1 MTQRQQ
7 RLLGLWLGMALA
19 GVATAEEQPD
29 WRSLLRVLPEN
40 ETALNERIA
49 EVDTILAGI
58 DAQLAD
64 LADLAA
70 DQEPKAGWIA
80 KRTAWTAYRAAL
92 AQAGEL
98 RADIARLTAL
108 SESGELTAELEA
120 IAAETAAL
128 QRRELPTDDLEA
140 ALAEARQRAQALDA
154 RINALTESQQRRQ
167 TFRNNFD
174 AEQQRVRARITELTA
189 PPVTTD
195 GEAPLTV
202 DPASDLAA
210 QLPAREVQLA
220 ELELQL
226 RILTLRRE
234 RAELAL
240 IQDGGRLEAL
250 QEQRA
255 ALAAR
260 VERLA
265 KAWSAQ
271 VSAAAAE
278 APDSP
283 IQPIKAFIAQAQLE
297 LNERRWR
304 VQDFGAPGTLEA
316 GALRPAA
323 LVEEWRGLADPALLP
338 TTPDETA
345 DDEDP
350 PPTGVTTGAFQYQS
364 GRQLA
369 RFEQRLTQDLADLR
383 TYLRTR
389 RDAYSK
395 ALSQLG
401 RFRALRESALN
412 DLRDRIVA
420 LEGTAGL
427 DATQWTQVRTEIR
440 DAAKPF
446 REALEDK
453 VDRARAQVRD
463 TQRPIVAAQLAE
475 QQLLEIKSQLRLAR
489 LVRRTAGLL
498 GVDWTAVN
506 RELTQLRSEAATGG
520 AEGERVLTSERDT
533 ARPAL
538 GRLGGLA
545 RDAREDLPNA
555 VLAYVA
561 GAIVGAALLGFGVT
575 WLMRR
580 RSIPLARGIEAHYKA
595 WRQARDAGEEL
606 GSGVSG
612 RLNLLVLNVI
622 GDLAVP
628 WLITAALITLAF
640 GLELE
645 RALVDLG
652 IVFLWGTVGAWT
664 AVRLIHHLFEAK
676 SAPHRPIPCDDEV
689 AAHYRHWLAAL
700 IIFAAAMMTP
710 VALLGAA
717 DVLPELADALTQA
730 FKLGVFVGLLLFL
743 YRKRYVIGLF
753 DQLRPRWLRTAAD
766 VLYPL
771 VVVGVLTLIVL
782 QIIGFSFLVTYLSR
796 TIALSL
802 FVLLSGLALAEYLID
817 VLTRAGQAQPGP
829 VFEVRGGKTRL
840 RMPRAELSP
849 YVRGLL
855 KAVIRVAVLFGALAA
870 LIVIWDVPL
879 DQEFWTWRKAALA
892 AVTIVLALIV
902 DRLITAATLAM
913 ERGNVLPASTS
924 GFLQRIARGLLFV
937 LVGLGLAVIAEWD
950 VTGVWTLL
958 STLLAMVAIGF
969 VAVWSILSNVT
980 ATLVILIWR
989 PFNVGEWVTLKP
1001 EDIAGEVIDIN
1012 FIYTLLKDEEGQIIA
1027 VPNNLFAQKFI
1038 ARQLSKQKPE
1048 RTLAEQLDR
1057 PAPFES

>member
-7 RLLGLWLGMALA
+7 GLLGLWLGIALA
-19 GVATAEEQPD
+19 GLATAQEQPD
-29 WRSLLRVLPEN
+29 WRSRLRVLPDN
-40 ETALNERIA
+40 ESVLNERIA
-49 EVDTILAGI
+49 EVDSILASI
-58 DAQLAD
+58 DAQLTD
-64 LADLAA
+64 LPDLPA

-80 KRTAWTAYRAAL
+80 KRTAWNAYRAAL

-98 RADIARLTAL
+98 RTDIARLTAL
-108 SESGELTAELEA
+108 SASGELTAELEA
-120 IAAETAAL
+120 IATETAAI
-128 QRRELPTDDLEA
+128 RNRALPPGDLEA

-154 RINALTESQQRRQ
+154 RVSALTESQQRRQ
-167 TFRNNFD
+167 TFRSSFD
-174 AEQQRVRARITELTA
+174 AEQQRVRARSAELTA
-189 PPVTTD
+189 PPVSTD
-195 GEAPLTV
+195 SEAPLTI
-202 DPASDLAA
+202 DPDADFAL

-220 ELELQL
+220 ELEIQ
-226 RILTLRRE
+226 RPVLTLRRE

-240 IQDGGRLEAL
+240 IQDAGRLEAL
-250 QEQRA
+250 QKQRA
-255 ALAAR
+255 ARAAW

-271 VSAAAAE
+271 VSAAAAA

-304 VQDFGAPGTLEA
+304 VEDFAAGTLEA
-316 GALRPAA
+316 GGLQPAA

-338 TTPDETA
+338 TTTGETT
-345 DDEDP
+345 DDEQTP
-350 PPTGVTTGAFQYQS
+350 PAGVTTGAFQYQS

-369 RFEQRLTQDLADLR
+369 RFEQRLANDLADLR
-383 TYLRTR
+383 AYLRAR
-389 RDAYSK
+389 RAAYSH
-395 ALSQLG
+395 ALTQLG
-401 RFRALRESALN
+401 RFRALRENAL
-412 DLRDRIVA
+412 DELRDRIMT
-420 LEGTAGL
+420 LEKTAGL
-427 DATQWTQVRTEIR
+427 DPTEWTQLRTELR
-440 DAAKPF
+440 DAATPF

-453 VDRARAQVRD
+453 TDRARAQVRD
-463 TQRPIVAAQLAE
+463 IQRPIVAAQLAE
-475 QQLLEIKSQLRLAR
+475 HQLLEIRSQLRLAR
-489 LVRRTAGLL
+489 LARRTPGLL
-498 GVDWTAVN
+498 GVDWSAVN
-506 RELTQLRSEAATGG
+506 RELAQLRSEAAAGG
-520 AEGERVLTSERDT
+520 AEHQRVLTSERDT

-538 GRLGGLA
+538 ARLGKLA

-561 GAIVGAALLGFGVT
+561 AAILGAVLLGFGLT

-640 GLELE
+640 RLELE

-652 IVFLWGTVGAWT
+652 IIFLWGTVGAWT

-700 IIFAAAMMTP
+700 VIFAAAMMTP
-710 VALLGAA
+710 VALLGVA
-717 DVLPELADALTQA
+717 DVLPELADALTQV

-743 YRKRYVIGLF
+743 YRKRYVLGLF
-753 DQLRPRWLRTAAD
+753 DQLRPRWLRIAAD

-771 VVVGVLTLIVL
+771 VALGVLALIVL
-782 QIIGFSFLVTYLSR
+782 QMIGFSFLVTYLSR

-840 RMPRAELSP
+840 RMPGAQLSP

-855 KAVIRVAVLFGALAA
+855 KAVIRVTILFGALAA

-902 DRLITAATLAM
+902 DRLVTAATLAM

-969 VAVWSILSNVT
+969 VAVWSILSNMT

-989 PFNVGEWVTLKP
+989 PFNVGEWITLKP
-1001 EDIAGEVIDIN
+1001 EDVAGQVVDIN

-1048 RTLAEQLDR
+1048 RSLAEQLDR